1 MSDKLNYS
9 LGDIDNGGSAVLAG
23 NLSSLLRD
31 ERPELV
37 NVHGG
42 AELLVPLE
50 SELPHAALAEVAG
63 VTALSERESLTICSC

>member
-1 MSDKLNYS
+1 MSNKLNYS
-9 LGDIDNGGSAVLAG
+9 LGDIDNGSSAVLAG
-23 NLSSLLRD
+23 DLSSLLRD

-50 SELPHAALAEVAG
+50 SELPHTTLAEVAG
-63 VTALSERESLTICSC
+63 VTARSARESLTICSC